1 MVIPTDSVMD
11 DSELNIPDIPVAIQ
25 HTVAVTSDNAS
36 NITKA
41 IKDTEMHHIRCF
53 AHSLN
58 LSAQKFTAA
67 LNDPISRVR
76 AIVKYFHNIP
86 RADSVLKVS

>member
-1 MVIPTDSVMD
+1 MTD
-11 DSELNIPDIPVAIQ
+11 DSELNIPDIHVAIQ

-41 IKDTEMHHIRCF
+41 LKDTEMHHVRCF
-53 AHSLN
+53 ARSLN

-76 AIVKYFHNIP
+76 AIVKYFHNSP